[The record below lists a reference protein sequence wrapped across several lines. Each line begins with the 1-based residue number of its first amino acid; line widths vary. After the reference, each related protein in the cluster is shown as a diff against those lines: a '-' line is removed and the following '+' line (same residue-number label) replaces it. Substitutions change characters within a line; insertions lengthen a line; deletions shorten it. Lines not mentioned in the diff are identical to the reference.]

1 MLDIKQSIIMNA
13 IKVTLG
19 VFAGIAVGALAGILF
34 APAKGSSTRR
44 KIINRG
50 EEYSDELKEKLED
63 LIDTIT
69 EQYDDTKKSTL
80 SSMVKK

>member
-1 MLDIKQSIIMNA
+1 MNA

-19 VFAGIAVGALAGILF
+19 IFGGIAVGVLAGILF

-50 EEYSDELKEKLED
+50 EEFSDELKEKLEG
-63 LIDTIT
+63 LIDTIVD
-69 EQYDDTKKSTL
+69 QYDDTAKSASNLITKK
-80 SSMVKK
+80 

>member
-1 MLDIKQSIIMNA
+1 MNA

-44 KIINRG
+44 RIVHLG
-50 EEYSDELKEKLED
+50 EEYSDELKERFED
-63 LIDTIT
+63 LVDTIA
-69 EQYDDTKKSTL
+69 EQYEDTKKSTIA
-80 SSMVKK
+80 SIIKK

>member
-1 MLDIKQSIIMNA
+1 MNA

-44 KIINRG
+44 RIVHLG
-50 EEYSDELKEKLED
+50 EEYSDELKERFED
-63 LIDTIT
+63 LVESIT
-69 EQYDDTKKSTL
+69 EQYEDTKKSAL
-80 SSMVKK
+80 ASINKK

>member
-1 MLDIKQSIIMNA
+1 MNA

-44 KIINRG
+44 RIVHLG
-50 EEYSDELKEKLED
+50 EEYSDELKERFED
-63 LIDTIT
+63 LVDTIA
-69 EQYDDTKKSTL
+69 EQYEDTKKSTIA
-80 SSMVKK
+80 SVMKK

>member
-1 MLDIKQSIIMNA
+1 MNA

-44 KIINRG
+44 RIVHIG
-50 EEYSDELKEKLED
+50 EEYSDELKERFED
-63 LIDTIT
+63 LIETISD
-69 EQYDDTKKSTL
+69 QYEDTKKSAMASL
-80 SSMVKK
+80 VKK